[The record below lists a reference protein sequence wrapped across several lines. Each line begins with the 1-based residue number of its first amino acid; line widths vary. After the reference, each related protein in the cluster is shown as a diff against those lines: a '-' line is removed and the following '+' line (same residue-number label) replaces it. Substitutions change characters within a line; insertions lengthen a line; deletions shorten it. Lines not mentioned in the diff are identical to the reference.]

1 MNLFIPKDILDLL
14 SYRSTLGRSLKQ
26 ISLSATPINTILDDI
41 SKYRAGYIDTLVQEN
56 LIGSRFKSDDS
67 IMRKY
72 EKTLAN
78 HGGFKQC
85 FNDVLGFRLRF
96 DEYPNDFPDYFRV
109 VDLRNGKQ
117 VDDGYRAIHLYYQR
131 DSLAYPIEVQL
142 WCGKDYHF
150 NLWSHQ
156 YVYKYK
162 SPEIGKKLYQ
172 EFGIAFTYGE
182 LAADPKDRAKL
193 VSIIDSFGLMPCNIM
208 PVTTEVMDDMIEDAI
223 HGNLN

>member
-1 MNLFIPKDILDLL
+1 MNLFIPKETLDLL
-14 SYRSTLGRSLKQ
+14 SFRSTLGQSLKQ

-41 SKYRAGYIDTLVQEN
+41 AKYRANYIDILVQEN
-56 LIGSRFKSDDS
+56 LIGSRFKSEDS

-72 EKTLAN
+72 AKTIAN

-96 DEYPNDFPDYFRV
+96 DEYPDAYPDYFRV
-109 VDLRNGKQ
+109 VDLRNGKL

-131 DSLAYPIEVQL
+131 DNLAYPIEVQL
-142 WCGKDYHF
+142 WCGKDYYF

-162 SPEIGKKLYQ
+162 SPEIGQKLYQ
-172 EFGIAFTYGE
+172 EYATGKIQTEQAFLSRLQE
-182 LAADPKDRAKL
+182 L
-193 VSIIDSFGLMPCNIM
+193 
-208 PVTTEVMDDMIEDAI
+208 EVNNN
-223 HGNLN
+223 G

>member
-1 MNLFIPKDILDLL
+1 MNLFIPKDTLDLL
-14 SYRSTLGRSLKQ
+14 SYQSTLGQSLKQ
-26 ISLSATPINTILDDI
+26 ISLSATPINLILDDI
-41 SKYRAGYIDTLVQEN
+41 AKYRAGYIDTLVQEN

-96 DEYPNDFPDYFRV
+96 DEYPVSFPDYFRV

-131 DSLAYPIEVQL
+131 DNLAYPIEVQL
-142 WCGKDYHF
+142 WCGKDYYF

-172 EFGIAFTYGE
+172 EYIA
-182 LAADPKDRAKL
+182 
-193 VSIIDSFGLMPCNIM
+193 GLIK
-208 PVTTEVMDDMIEDAI
+208 TEQDFQKRLEACDN
-223 HGNLN
+223 GR